1 MKISEI
7 SKQVGLSVS
16 SIRYYSDLGLIPSM
30 TRDSEGERIF
40 DNEAIT
46 WLQGIKFL
54 RELGLTISEIKSY
67 QELCQKSGPAAVKKR
82 HAMLLKQYQK
92 AQAELT
98 DSTERLTL
106 LKAKIKTEEAIIAGK
121 KNDSL
126 SPARRF
132 SQ

>member
-1 MKISEI
+1 
-7 SKQVGLSVS
+7 
-16 SIRYYSDLGLIPSM
+16 
-30 TRDSEGERIF
+30 
-40 DNEAIT
+40 
-46 WLQGIKFL
+46 
-54 RELGLTISEIKSY
+54 
-67 QELCQKSGPAAVKKR
+67 
-82 HAMLLKQYQK
+82 MLLKQYQK

-106 LKAKIKTEEAIIAGK
+106 LKAKIQTEEAIIAGK

>member
-46 WLQGIKFL
+46 
-54 RELGLTISEIKSY
+54 
-67 QELCQKSGPAAVKKR
+67 
-82 HAMLLKQYQK
+82 
-92 AQAELT
+92 
-98 DSTERLTL
+98 
-106 LKAKIKTEEAIIAGK
+106 
-121 KNDSL
+121 
-126 SPARRF
+126 
-132 SQ
+132 